1 MNKKFKKCKNIMKSK
16 YQSLRE
22 NMKNKLF
29 KKIIFRLKNIRLQKK
44 IRFDIK
50 KINLWKILKNN

>member
-1 MNKKFKKCKNIMKSK
+1 MKCKHIMKSK
-16 YQSLRE
+16 SQSLRE

-29 KKIIFRLKNIRLQKK
+29 QKIIFRLKNIRLQKK
-44 IRFDIK
+44 TRFDIK